1 MTSLLDHEKAWDLLE
16 RFEDDNGVIRPTH
29 EPEPALTAFERDAI
43 AHLCDEWD
51 YLYAP
56 WPKEPK

>member
-1 MTSLLDHEKAWDLLE
+1 MTTLLDHETAWEALG

-29 EPEPALTAFERDAI
+29 EPEPVLLPSERDAI
-43 AHLCDEWD
+43 ACLCDEWD